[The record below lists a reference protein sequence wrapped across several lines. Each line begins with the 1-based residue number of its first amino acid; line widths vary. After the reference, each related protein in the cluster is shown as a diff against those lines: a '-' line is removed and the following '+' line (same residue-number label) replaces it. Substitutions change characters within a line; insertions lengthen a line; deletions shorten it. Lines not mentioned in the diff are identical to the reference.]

1 MKPVGVILAGGR
13 SSRMGGG
20 QKGLML
26 LDGVPMLGRVL
37 TTLKPQTE
45 AVLISSNGEPALF
58 AEFDAPVLA
67 DSVPGYQGPL
77 AGLLTGMLW
86 ARQHHPRATHLVS
99 APCDC
104 PYLPPDLCARLTKGL
119 SDGGEIAVARDAQR
133 VHPTL
138 GLWPIALTD
147 RLTNALVCQGLRR
160 MQTWLAQFSVRE
172 VEFDATYL
180 RNINTPDDLGA
191 APLLHIM

>member
-20 QKGLML
+20 HKGLMML
-26 LDGVPMLGRVL
+26 QGVSMLGRVL

-86 ARQHHPRATHLVS
+86 ARHHYPCATHLLS
-99 APCDC
+99 APCDS
-104 PYLPPDLCARLTKGL
+104 PYLPRDLAARLANGL
-119 SDGGEIAVARDAQR
+119 VGGAEIAVARDAQR
-133 VHPTL
+133 IHPTL
-138 GLWPIALTD
+138 GLWPVTLAERLATD
-147 RLTNALVCQGLRR
+147 LNCRGVRR
-160 MQTWLAQFSVRE
+160 MQAWLAQFAVNA
-172 VEFDATYL
+172 VAFDAACL
-180 RNINTPDDLGA
+180 KNINTPDDLVTVRA
-191 APLLHIM
+191 